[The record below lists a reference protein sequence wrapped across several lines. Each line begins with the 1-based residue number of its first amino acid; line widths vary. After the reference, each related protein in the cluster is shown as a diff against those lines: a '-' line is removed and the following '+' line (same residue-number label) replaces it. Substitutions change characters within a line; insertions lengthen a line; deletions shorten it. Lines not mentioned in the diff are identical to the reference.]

1 MDHPCLEF
9 ISACGCC
16 DIYGELVESL
26 ALRYEGRV
34 GVKVYKVGKD
44 FDYLP
49 KYGDVTK
56 SVLIINEKKAIT
68 QFSKSVVQGA
78 FEEALSS
85 ATS

>member
-1 MDHPCLEF
+1 MEHPCLEF

-16 DIYGELVESL
+16 DMYGELVESI
-26 ALRYEGRV
+26 APHYAGRV

-68 QFSKSVVQGA
+68 QFSKAVVRGA
-78 FEEALSS
+78 FEEAIASS
-85 ATS
+85 